1 MVGICGP
8 VRCVY
13 GIVSICGVGDEHAN
27 ICQQPGWEAPT
38 DTVCSGVDEGGEL
51 RLVGG
56 VEHEEMETGICVHH
70 GYIGQIVVPFQ
81 GEAVVFHVRVYGRR
95 LGW

>member
-1 MVGICGP
+1 MRGW
-8 VRCVY
+8 RR
-13 GIVSICGVGDEHAN
+13 A
-27 ICQQPGWEAPT
+27 CQHQSTTRLGAPT

-70 GYIGQIVVPFQ
+70 GYVGQIVVPFQ